1 MIVCGGGNVAMDVAL
16 TATRLGAE
24 TVTLVCLE
32 QRQEMPASEEEI
44 ARALEE
50 GVKII
55 NGRGLHKLIYD
66 GDQIKG
72 LETSRCVSLRDPNGR
87 FSPTY
92 DETDLM
98 TIHGDSVLLATGQRV
113 DLDFLGEKYKEEVQ
127 SARGLIEVG
136 EHNETRKPG
145 VYAGGDAATGPSVAI
160 KAIRAGANAAKADP
174 CLSGWKS
181 RKTDSSDRI
190 IPE

>member
-1 MIVCGGGNVAMDVAL
+1 M
-16 TATRLGAE
+16 
-24 TVTLVCLE
+24 
-32 QRQEMPASEEEI
+32 
-44 ARALEE
+44 
-50 GVKII
+50 
-55 NGRGLHKLIYD
+55 
-66 GDQIKG
+66 
-72 LETSRCVSLRDPNGR
+72 SLRDPNGR

-145 VYAGGDAATGPSVAI
+145 VYAAVMLLQD
-160 KAIRAGANAAKADP
+160 
-174 CLSGWKS
+174 LL
-181 RKTDSSDRI
+181 
-190 IPE
+190 